1 MDISLKFIETE
12 NVAPTLEEIM
22 NFMNGEKTEE
32 EKQEFLKNALEV
44 VQKNQI
50 KPDCFKKG
58 ELVKVI
64 EGDLRN
70 MVGVVIEINDNQ
82 VTIMPKDCEISEM
95 I

>member
-44 VQKNQI
+44 V
-50 KPDCFKKG
+50 
-58 ELVKVI
+58 
-64 EGDLRN
+64 
-70 MVGVVIEINDNQ
+70 
-82 VTIMPKDCEISEM
+82 
-95 I
+95 